1 MMPDKKEDQPKTD
14 FVYWALAP
22 VQLAERLK
30 SNSNTGLTT
39 LEAEE
44 RLAQYG
50 VNSIKTSNKQSGFGL
65 FISQFKSPI
74 IIILLFASILSLF
87 LKDITNSI
95 IIFCI
100 ILISGALSFWQEK
113 GAKGAIAKLLAV
125 VQIKALV
132 QRDGSKKEI
141 SVEQI
146 VPGDVVWLS
155 AGDIVPGDALLVQA
169 TDLFVDEATLTGET
183 FPVEKNINTIES
195 SATLSQRYNVVFMG
209 THVVSGSA
217 IAMVVHTGK
226 RTELGKVAQELS
238 VVPPAT
244 EFEVGIRKFGYML
257 MEITLLLVLV
267 IFAINIYFHRPVID
281 SLLFSLALA
290 VGLTPQLLPAIISI
304 NLAHGAKNMAKSKV
318 IVKKLSSIENFG
330 SMNVLCSDKTGTLTE
345 GEVKVKE
352 FLNAKGDQSEKALLY
367 AYLNSFYETGFQNP
381 MDKAIIRHV
390 SPDISNY
397 KKTDEIPYDFI
408 RKRLSILVQHE
419 KSNVLITKGAFYNIL
434 EICKTVEL
442 EDGQQVSLEPMK
454 EDLQNR
460 FESLSKQGYRV
471 LGIAYKNATEQITKQ
486 SESDLVFLGFI
497 VLFDPPKEG
506 ILDTI
511 KELNELGVNLKIIT
525 GDNRYVTAQLASK
538 IFSHVP
544 VIVTGKELYAMSTQ
558 ALLQQIDTIDIF
570 AEVEPNQKEH
580 ILVLLK
586 KKGNVVGYIGD
597 GINDASA
604 LHVADVG
611 ISVDTAVDV
620 AKESADIVLLEK
632 NLNVLIAGVK
642 EGRKTFG
649 NTMKYIF
656 MATSANFG
664 NMFSMAG
671 ISVFLP
677 FLPLLPVQILLM
689 NLLTDLPEMTIATDR
704 VDKDQIAKPRRWDI
718 GLVKRFM
725 VVFGLLSSV
734 FDFITFGILIL
745 ILHANE
751 IEFRTAWFMESVI
764 SASVIVLIVRT
775 RKSIFKSRP
784 GKYLVTAVIAMG
796 TGALILPYTLLGHLV
811 GLSTIPTHYLWAIL
825 LIVLAYIVSTELVK
839 YFFYKIIREK

>member
-1 MMPDKKEDQPKTD
+1 MSMEKKETD
-14 FVYWALAP
+14 AASDLKYWSIPFIELAGI
-22 VQLAERLK
+22 LKSSENGLDAAEAENRLK
-30 SNSNTGLTT
+30 QFGW
-39 LEAEE
+39 
-44 RLAQYG
+44 
-50 VNSIKTSNKQSGFGL
+50 NSIKTSNQQSSFGL

-74 IIILLFASILSLF
+74 IIILLFASVLSLF

-100 ILISGALSFWQEK
+100 ILVSGALSFWQEK

-125 VQIKALV
+125 VQIKTLV
-132 QRDGSKKEI
+132 QRDGKKIEI
-141 SVEQI
+141 PVSEV
-146 VPGDVVWLS
+146 VPGEVIWLS
-155 AGDIVPGDALLVQA
+155 AGDIVPGDAQLIHS
-169 TDLFVDEATLTGET
+169 TDLFVDEASLTGET
-183 FPVEKNINTIES
+183 FPVEKNIHTIES
-195 SATLSQRYNVVFMG
+195 NATLSQRYNVVYMG

-217 IAMVVHTGK
+217 MAMIVHTGK
-226 RTELGKVAQELS
+226 KTELGKVAQELS
-238 VVPPAT
+238 VLPPAT

-345 GEVKVKE
+345 GEVKVKD
-352 FLNAKGDQSEKALLY
+352 FFNAKGDQSEKTLLY
-367 AYLNSFYETGFQNP
+367 AYLNSFFETGFQNP
-381 MDKAIIRHV
+381 MDKAIVSHA
-390 SPDISNY
+390 SPDISSY

-442 EDGQQVSLEPMK
+442 EEGKQVPLEPMR

-460 FESLSKQGYRV
+460 FEALSKQGYRV
-471 LGIAYKNATEQITKQ
+471 IGLAYKDATAQITKQ
-486 SESDLVFLGFI
+486 SETDLVFLGFI

-538 IFSHVP
+538 IFSHTP
-544 VIVTGKELYAMSTQ
+544 VIVTGKELYEMSTQ
-558 ALLQQIDTIDIF
+558 ALLQQIDAIDIF

-642 EGRKTFG
+642 EGRKTFA

-704 VDKDQIAKPRRWDI
+704 VEEDQIAKPRRWNI

-745 ILHANE
+745 LLHVSE

-764 SASVIVLIVRT
+764 SASAIVLIVRT

-784 GKYLVTAVIAMG
+784 GKYLAAAVVAIGIMAM
-796 TGALILPYTLLGHLV
+796 ALPYTELGRLMALTAIPSHDLLV
-811 GLSTIPTHYLWAIL
+811 IA
-825 LIVLAYIVSTELVK
+825 LIVLSYMASTELVK
-839 YFFYKIIREK
+839 YCFYKIIREK